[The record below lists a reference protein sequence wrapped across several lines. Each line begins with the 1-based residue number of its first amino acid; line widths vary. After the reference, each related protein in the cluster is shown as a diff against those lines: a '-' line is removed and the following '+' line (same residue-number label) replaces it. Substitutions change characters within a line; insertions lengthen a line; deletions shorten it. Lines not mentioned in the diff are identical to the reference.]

1 MSLWTSCFS
10 MQISTRRN
18 SREDYVES
26 LRVDVILRRIAQAT
40 SLPML
45 WRLMTRYF
53 SRHGFNAV
61 SYYWVR
67 AGSHLPATVPLQ
79 HGYTQDEI
87 ELYLS
92 YDFQRLDIVPRAA
105 LAAGLPMRW
114 SDVWEHSETT
124 PEEREFLAAMR
135 EIHFPD
141 GFSLPCFGPGGR
153 NAVVGLTKWRDGTDI
168 SASHLSLLHFA
179 AQAAHLRICT
189 LFADEVTRDRQ
200 LSNREK
206 EILDWV
212 ARGKSNSVIA
222 EILAISPGT
231 VDTYMRRIYD
241 KLDVSD
247 RTSAAVKGV
256 GMGLIAA

>member
-1 MSLWTSCFS
+1 MGFF
-10 MQISTRRN
+10 RV
-18 SREDYVES
+18 ED
-26 LRVDVILRRIAQAT
+26 ILRRIASAP
-40 SLPML
+40 SLPLL
-45 WRLMTRYF
+45 WRQMTRYF
-53 SRHGFNAV
+53 SRHGFEGV

-67 AGSHLPATVPLQ
+67 TTTNLPATVPLQ
-79 HGYTQDEI
+79 HGFSKEEI

-105 LAAGLPMRW
+105 LASGMPIRW
-114 SDVWEHSETT
+114 TDVWRSTELTS
-124 PEEREFLAAMR
+124 EEREFLQALR
-135 EIHFPD
+135 RLGFSD
-141 GFSLPCFGPGGR
+141 GFSMPCYGPNNR
-153 NAVVGLTKWRDGTDI
+153 NAVVGIGKMTAETDI
-168 SASHLSLLHFA
+168 GPGHLALLHFA
-179 AQAAHLRICT
+179 AQAAHLRICA

-200 LSNREK
+200 LSTREK

-231 VDTYMRRIYD
+231 VDTYMRRIYE
-241 KLDVSD
+241 KLEVSD